1 MAKKKAQKGKKIKG
15 FSIRFMPYSEI
26 KYLDSTQRIKKIL
39 DISFQ
44 NHILILQGRLKPE
57 EETRLIEDTMAMIG
71 HVKDFKGIELAII
84 SSDER
89 LGVIDKFKNKLVMRL
104 SGGDLG
110 AITIIGPAS
119 VVKEIK
125 RDPKKIELM
134 LNK

>member
-26 KYLDSTQRIKKIL
+26 KHLDSTQRIRKIL

-44 NHILILQGRLKPE
+44 NYILILQGRLKPE

-89 LGVIDKFKNKLVMRL
+89 LGVIDKFKNKIVMSL